1 MNVADQIRRA
11 VVRFGNRTAAISGS
25 ETRSYLEI
33 DDRSNRLANAL
44 TAAGLAKGARVA
56 TLLENSIRCVEADFG
71 LAKAGLVRVSLNP
84 MSNSRD
90 VIYMLEDSGAEAFI
104 FDEKYSAVIS
114 EVMKAV
120 TRPVRWIMVQ
130 AKEGSGA
137 ALALPQPD
145 RYEDMLAAA
154 NAAPHVCPCDGEDL
168 YCLFYTSGTTG
179 RPKGVMLSHRAIL
192 QVGFNLVMEVGPHAP
207 GEKVLLMQPM
217 SHGAGFF
224 VLPWFIKGGISVIMP
239 QFDAEEALRLARDLE
254 IETIKLIPTMMQ
266 RILNGSS
273 EITGQDLPMLRQIIY
288 GASPMPIEV
297 LRNGINRFGPV
308 FIQIYGQSEAPVT
321 ISILPIEDHELD
333 GKGAAR
339 LASAGAA
346 WPTVQ
351 LRIVDA
357 NNVEVPAGTPG
368 EVLVRAPQMMS
379 GYWKRPDLTEAALVD
394 GWLHTKDLG
403 RMDEKGFLYLL
414 GRLDEMIIS
423 GGYNIAPREVED
435 VLYQHPAVRE
445 AAVVGEADAE
455 WGAAVVAYVVL
466 NAAVE
471 EAEIRDFVK
480 TEIGFKRPKR
490 VYRVAELPKNS
501 NGKIQKSALKP
512 ELALPWEGAVQ

>member
-11 VVRFGNRTAAISGS
+11 VVRFGDRTAAISGS
-25 ETRSYLEI
+25 ETRSFLEI
-33 DDRSNRLANAL
+33 EDRSNRLANAL
-44 TAAGLAKGARVA
+44 TGVGLAKGARVI
-56 TLLENSIRCVEADFG
+56 TLLENSIRCIEADFG

-90 VIYMLEDSGAEAFI
+90 VLYMLDDSGAEAFI
-104 FDEKYSAVIS
+104 YDEKYSAIVA
-114 EVMKAV
+114 EVMNAV

-130 AKEGSGA
+130 TSGGVA
-137 ALALPQPD
+137 PSPTRSQAHC
-145 RYEDMLAAA
+145 YEEMLAAA
-154 NAAPHVCPCDGEDL
+154 EAAPLVCPCDDEDL

-192 QVGFNLVMEVGPHAP
+192 QVCFNLVMEVGPRSP

-224 VLPWFIKGGISVIMP
+224 VLPWFIKGGVSVIMP

-273 EITGQDLPMLRQIIY
+273 EISGKDLPSLRQIIY

-297 LRNGINRFGPV
+297 LRQGINRFGQV

-321 ISILPIEDHELD
+321 ISILPIEDHEIF

-357 NNVEVPAGTPG
+357 DKKEVAAGTPG

-379 GYWKRPDLTEAALVD
+379 GYWNRTELTEAALVD

-403 RMDEKGFLYLL
+403 RMDDKGFLYLL

-435 VLYQHPAVRE
+435 VLYQHPAIRE

-466 NAAVE
+466 KDAVAE
-471 EAEIRDFVK
+471 TEIRNFVK